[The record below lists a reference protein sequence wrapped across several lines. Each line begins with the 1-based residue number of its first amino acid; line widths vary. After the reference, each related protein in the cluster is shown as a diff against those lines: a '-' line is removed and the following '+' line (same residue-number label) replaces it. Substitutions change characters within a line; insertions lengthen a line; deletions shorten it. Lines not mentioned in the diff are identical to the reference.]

1 MLVGL
6 TNNLKHNEA
15 CFSTTL
21 IYLLYLLVTQMPG
34 CPDLAILWWQTD
46 RRIKPITLPLVH
58 ARGIIKSVSS
68 KQTKKYCDHMTCR
81 QHILNTCVPRPW
93 AWSSFILASRLS
105 HIPQTCLWTVLVSC
119 PHAWPEHQTSTVSRY
134 WVCSVKLKHIN
145 PWRMREGYGSCSV
158 CVYRLHTSFLCLKPS
173 VVRFLTV
180 FRLYVLCE
188 NTLFKSFGVI
198 CWSPPRS
205 SWRAFNGQIRE
216 WWLLFNSKGLYG

>member
-1 MLVGL
+1 MKTQCLWCL
-6 TNNLKHNEA
+6 WALPKNFNEA
-15 CFSTTL
+15 SFSTTL

-46 RRIKPITLPLVH
+46 RRIKPITLPLLH

-134 WVCSVKLKHIN
+134 T
-145 PWRMREGYGSCSV
+145 E
-158 CVYRLHTSFLCLKPS
+158 CVAWNWNILTLGACARVT
-173 VVRFLTV
+173 VV
-180 FRLYVLCE
+180 VLCVC
-188 NTLFKSFGVI
+188 TGYI
-198 CWSPPRS
+198 PRFYVS
-205 SWRAFNGQIRE
+205 NPV
-216 WWLLFNSKGLYG
+216 L